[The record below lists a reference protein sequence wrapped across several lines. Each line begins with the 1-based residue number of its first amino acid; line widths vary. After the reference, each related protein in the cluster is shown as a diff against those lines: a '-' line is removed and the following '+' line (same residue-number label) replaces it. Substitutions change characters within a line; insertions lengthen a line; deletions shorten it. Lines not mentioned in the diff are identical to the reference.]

1 MIAAQNATDFET
13 VPGFVDR
20 RRSHMSDV
28 NNQNYAEHLSPD
40 KAVFPYVEVR
50 PIPYLTHLNLSLKCI
65 LNVVGTVLVL
75 ARRWATVQW
84 QGSSSVHRPRRRITT
99 AWRRVAAL
107 GPETAS
113 SRCLGSDVPL

>member
-50 PIPYLTHLNLSLKCI
+50 PIPYLTHLHLPKMHSQCGRHGACACSQMGHGPMAGLLERTSASPPNNDSM
-65 LNVVGTVLVL
+65 
-75 ARRWATVQW
+75 A
-84 QGSSSVHRPRRRITT
+84 PRGR
-99 AWRRVAAL
+99 
-107 GPETAS
+107 
-113 SRCLGSDVPL
+113 SRAGDGFFEVPRQ